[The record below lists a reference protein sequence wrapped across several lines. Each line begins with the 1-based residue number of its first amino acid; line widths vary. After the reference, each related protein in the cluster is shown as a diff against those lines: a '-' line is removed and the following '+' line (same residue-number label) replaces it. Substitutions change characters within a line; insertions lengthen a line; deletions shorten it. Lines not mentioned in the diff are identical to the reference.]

1 MRKNI
6 RFFIFFLSLSI
17 TIANAQEKLIKFG
30 KPDPKELELK
40 DCDFDKGAPIY
51 CLADVGTVM
60 YIINTNSV
68 NIETVRRRKFIVF
81 KESGIENAD
90 VKIRYQSKDSYED
103 IGSIKGYVYNKDA
116 NGKITVTEL
125 SKKDIYNK
133 KIDENYSEVSFAMPN
148 VKVGS
153 VFEYEYKR
161 YRKTYGNIDSWYF
174 QHAYPVKYSAY
185 NLIIPEY
192 FDFKYQICRR
202 QEITVKTNSDANGNW
217 YIMKN
222 IPSLHD
228 EPYMAGANDFL
239 QRVDFNL
246 TTFNPPGE
254 PAVQIGETWD
264 NIVDDY
270 LKYDGLGGQL
280 SKNIR
285 HTEALDTIVNNC
297 NTALEKLK
305 AIYSY
310 IQQNMNWNEDN
321 EIGSHQDGGI
331 KAAWDK
337 KQGSTGEINLL
348 LLNLLR
354 DYKIKAAPLLVST
367 RDNGSIN
374 IMYPNLDAFNATMVF
389 VRLDSTNYILNAA
402 DKYNPFDQIP
412 YEVQFTKGLIC
423 DKVHSGFINISDISK
438 SLKTTETIVLN
449 IDKSG
454 KISGNGEMGY
464 FDYARNITLKRYNDN
479 KLKSFL
485 STAKGITLQVDSL
498 AVENVYKQD
507 APLEVKVDYSGGVHS
522 TGDYLLVPYNLFSG
536 MNSNPFTAE
545 NRQTSIDFGFLQ
557 SFQIT
562 GYINFSDNFSLEG
575 MPKNITMRI
584 PDGSIIIR
592 RIFQKIS
599 DNKIGFRLNI
609 DFQRPAYSR
618 EEYPTIKAFYKELFK
633 LLDEQIV
640 LKKKNNLTSSN

>member
-1 MRKNI
+1 MRKI
-6 RFFIFFLSLSI
+6 LPALMFLFAVST

-40 DCDFDKGAPIY
+40 DCDFDKGEPIY
-51 CLADVGTVM
+51 CLADVGTVK

-68 NIETVRRRKFIVF
+68 NIETDRRRKFIVF
-81 KESGIENAD
+81 KESGIANAD

-103 IGSIKGYVYNKDA
+103 IRSIKGYVYNKDA
-116 NGKITVTEL
+116 SGKITVTEL

-148 VKVGS
+148 VKIGS

-174 QHAYPVKYSAY
+174 QHSYPVKYSAY
-185 NLIIPEY
+185 NLIIPSY
-192 FDFKYQICRR
+192 FDFKYQIIRR
-202 QEITVKTNSDANGNW
+202 QEITVKANTGVDGNW

-228 EPYMAGANDFL
+228 EPYMAGVNDFL

-254 PAVQIGETWD
+254 LPVQIGETWN

-270 LKYDGLGGQL
+270 LKYDAFGGQL
-280 SKNIR
+280 SKNVR
-285 HTEALDTIVNNC
+285 HTEALDNLVNNC
-297 NTALEKLK
+297 KTELEKLK
-305 AIYSY
+305 AVYNY
-310 IQQNMNWNEDN
+310 VQQNMNWNGDYEM
-321 EIGSHQDGGI
+321 GSHQDGGI

-337 KQGSTGEINLL
+337 KQGSTGDINLL

-354 DYKIKAAPLLVST
+354 DYKIKASPLLVST
-367 RDNGSIN
+367 RDNGSVN
-374 IMYPNLDAFNATMVF
+374 IAYPNLDAFNATMVF
-389 VRLDSTNYILNAA
+389 VRLDSINYILNAA
-402 DKYNPFDQIP
+402 DKYNPFNQIP

-423 DKVHSGFINISDISK
+423 DKAHSGFVNISDISK
-438 SLKTTETIVLN
+438 KLRTTATIVLN
-449 IDKSG
+449 IDKSC
-454 KISGNGEMGY
+454 KISGNGKLSY
-464 FDYARNITLKRYNDN
+464 FDYARNINLKRYDDN
-479 KLKSFL
+479 KLKSYL
-485 STAKGITLQVDSL
+485 STAKGITLQVDSFV
-498 AVENVYKQD
+498 VENVDKQD
-507 APLEVKVDYSGGVHS
+507 RPLDVKVDYSGGAHS
-522 TGDYLLVPYNLFSG
+522 TGDYLLIPYNLFSG
-536 MNSNPFTAE
+536 MASNPFTSE
-545 NRQTSIDFGFLQ
+545 NRQTNIDFGFLQ
-557 SFQIT
+557 SFEIT
-562 GYINFSDNFSLEG
+562 GYINFADNFSLEG

-599 DNKIGFRLNI
+599 DNEIGFRLNI
-609 DFQRPAYSR
+609 DFQRPAYSI
-618 EEYPTIKAFYKELFK
+618 EEYPDIKAFYKELFK

-640 LKKKNNLTSSN
+640 LRRNNNLTSSN